1 MPTAPTPT
9 PADIALQRLLPG
21 SVVLLL
27 VLFGV
32 GVINTSIPLELG
44 SPQWRLRFC
53 DAVVS
58 QAPLVLMGLCLAVLA
73 QHWLAPSATLGRILR
88 WTRRAALPLALGFAL
103 LIPLQGAASL
113 ELLQTGSRTSNAMV
127 RQSDQRLAALTR
139 AINQTGS
146 SAELQTLV
154 ERLPAGLPPLQQL
167 GADLSGQQ
175 QQLIALLKQLR
186 GRSVL
191 EVQLNRQRQQTLLLR
206 NSLRLSLLAAL
217 LAWLFLQL
225 SPRRVPWGWLR
236 LRRVPWPGKARP
248 SQAMA
253 AELARYCN
261 DSSGRG

>member
-1 MPTAPTPT
+1 M
-9 PADIALQRLLPG
+9 QRLLPG
-21 SVVLLL
+21 SVVVLL

-32 GVINTSIPLELG
+32 GVINSSIPLELG
-44 SPQWRLRFC
+44 SPQWQLRLC
-53 DAVVS
+53 DAVIS
-58 QAPLVLMGLCLAVLA
+58 QMPLVLMGLGLAVLA
-73 QHWLAPSATLGRILR
+73 QQWLATSVTLARVLL

-103 LIPLQGAASL
+103 LIPLQGSASL
-113 ELLQTGSRTSNAMV
+113 QLLQTANRNANAV
-127 RQSDQRLAALTR
+127 VQQSDRRLNALTK

-146 SAELQTLV
+146 SAELQTLI

-167 GADLSGQQ
+167 GNDLSGQQ
-175 QQLIALLKQLR
+175 QQLIALLKQWR

-225 SPRRVPWGWLR
+225 SPRRLPLGWLR
-236 LRRVPWPGKARP
+236 LRRPQWPLKAKP
-248 SQAMA
+248 SRALA